1 MAIAQAKIISHF
13 TSPNFMK
20 PSYRKPLV
28 QFIKY
33 AAVGVLNTL
42 VTLGVIVVCK
52 SLLGINE
59 YVSNALGYIA
69 GLVNSFLWNKNW
81 VFRAK
86 NDSFKQLYRF
96 AAGFIMCYALQLA
109 VVWAITEHTP
119 YGDMLWNIGPF
130 TVSGYGVATII
141 GMGFYT
147 VANFIYNRQVT
158 FR

>member
-1 MAIAQAKIISHF
+1 M
-13 TSPNFMK
+13 
-20 PSYRKPLV
+20 SYRKPMI

-42 VTLGVIVVCK
+42 VTLVVIVVCK
-52 SLLGINE
+52 SLLDVNE

-69 GLVNSFLWNKNW
+69 GLINSFIWNKNW
-81 VFRAK
+81 VFKAK
-86 NDSFKQLYRF
+86 DNSFKQLYRF
-96 AAGFIMCYALQLA
+96 AFGFMICYCLQFA
-109 VVWAITEHTP
+109 VVWTITEHTP
-119 YGDMLWNIGPF
+119 YGDMIWHLGPF
-130 TVSGYGVATII
+130 AVSGYGVATII

>member
-1 MAIAQAKIISHF
+1 MS
-13 TSPNFMK
+13 
-20 PSYRKPLV
+20 PSYRKPMI

-42 VTLGVIVVCK
+42 VTLIVIVICK
-52 SLLGINE
+52 SLLGVNE

-69 GLVNSFLWNKNW
+69 GLINSFIWNKNW
-81 VFRAK
+81 VFKAK
-86 NDSFKQLYRF
+86 DNSFTQLYRF
-96 AAGFIMCYALQLA
+96 AFGFMLCYCLQLA

-119 YGDMLWNIGPF
+119 YGDMLWRFGPF